1 MELKDAK
8 SANDS
13 STLKAAKGSDK
24 VLIGL
29 IIGAFGLAGAWIFT
43 PQNIKDKIAPVG
55 LSGLGVLGFILKNF
69 NTSIKNGRL
78 NVGDLE
84 GAVANYALLKP
95 GELANANIVKP
106 FIEGNLALHQIP
118 VVQAEIERQVAAK
131 TRSFEE
137 SIKLAQLKP
146 VTFPAD
152 VPAALPVVPAGVVI
166 PTPKPGLAGVGQE
179 RKHSLSD
186 LATIAQGSL

>member
-8 SANDS
+8 NANDS

-24 VLIGL
+24 VLLGL
-29 IIGAFGLAGAWIFT
+29 IIGGFGLGVAWFVT
-43 PQNIKDKIAPVG
+43 PQNIKDRLAPAA
-55 LSGLGVLGFILKNF
+55 LSGFGVLGFVLKNF

-84 GAVANYALLKP
+84 NAVANYALLKP

-118 VVQAEIERQVAAK
+118 AVQAEIEKQVTAK

-137 SIKLAQLKP
+137 SIQQAQLKP

-152 VPAALPVVPAGVVI
+152 VPTALPVVPAGVII
-166 PTPKPGLAGVGQE
+166 PTPKPGLGLVHNLTPDE
-179 RKHSLSD
+179 V
-186 LATIAQGSL
+186 I